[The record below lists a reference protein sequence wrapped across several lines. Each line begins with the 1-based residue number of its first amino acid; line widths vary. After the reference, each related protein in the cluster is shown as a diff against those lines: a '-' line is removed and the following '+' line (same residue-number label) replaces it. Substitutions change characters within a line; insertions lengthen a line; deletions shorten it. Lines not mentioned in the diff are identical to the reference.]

1 MGPLDGLVYGF
12 SVALEPTNLFACFL
26 GVLIGTVVGIL
37 PGIGPVGA
45 MALLLPS
52 TFTLQPATALIMLAG
67 IYYGSMYG
75 GSTTS
80 ILVNVPGEAS
90 SVVTALDGYQMTR
103 KGRAGAAL
111 AVAAVGSFVAGSVGV
126 VGIALAASW
135 LADQAL
141 RFGPPEYF
149 ALALTGLL
157 LLSRLSGGS
166 VIHAFVMVAIGLALG
181 TVGMDSISAM
191 RRFTF
196 GSTQLSQGVEL
207 VPVIMGLYGVAE
219 VMLIAESGLRK
230 ARIVTVRLRELLP
243 TRAEWRLSSWP
254 IARGS
259 VVGFL
264 TGLVPGP
271 ASVLATFISYA
282 LERKV
287 SKTPERFGQGAIEG
301 VAGPEAANNG
311 ATAGAMVPLLS
322 LGIPFSPATAILLG
336 ALVITGIQPGPLLI
350 SQRPEVFWGVV
361 ASMYVGNAILLV
373 LNLPLVGLFVSVLR
387 LPQHVLATL
396 VLLLCL
402 VGAYSLNNSQ
412 LDLWVLVTF
421 GIFGYGLRKLAIDP
435 SPLVVALVLGPMME
449 KTLRQ
454 ALFMER
460 GDVLALAGRPITLT
474 LLLIGVVALAAPP
487 LLRWWR
493 PAPPQPPAPPHPTLS
508 PKGGEEA

>member
-1 MGPLDGLVYGF
+1 MGPLDGLLYGF
-12 SVALEPTNLFACFL
+12 AVALTPTNLFACFF
-26 GVLIGTVVGIL
+26 GVVVGTIVGIL

-52 TFTLQPATALIMLAG
+52 TFALQPATALIMLAG
-67 IYYGSMYG
+67 IYYGAMYG

-80 ILVNVPGEAS
+80 ILVNVPGEAG
-90 SVVTALDGYQMTR
+90 SVVTAIDGYQMTR
-103 KGRAGAAL
+103 QGRAGAAL
-111 AVAAVGSFVAGSVGV
+111 AVSAVGSFVAGSLGV
-126 VGIALAASW
+126 VGIVLASSW

-149 ALALTGLL
+149 ALAVAGLL

-166 VIHAFVMVAIGLALG
+166 VLHAFVLVAIGLALG
-181 TVGMDSISAM
+181 TVGMEPISAI

-196 GSTQLSQGVEL
+196 GSTQLSQGIEL
-207 VPVIMGLYGVAE
+207 VPVIMGLYGIAE
-219 VMLIAESGLRK
+219 VLLIAESSVRK
-230 ARIVTVRLRELLP
+230 THIVTVRLGELLP
-243 TRAEWRLSSWP
+243 TPTEWKRSAWP

-264 TGLVPGP
+264 TGLIPGP
-271 ASVLATFISYA
+271 GAVLSTFISYT
-282 LERKV
+282 LERKI
-287 SKTPERFGQGAIEG
+287 SKTPERFGKGAIEG

-361 ASMYVGNAILLV
+361 ASMYVGNFILLI

-412 LDLWVLVTF
+412 LDLWVLVVF
-421 GIFGYGLRKLAIDP
+421 GFFGYGLRKLSIDP
-435 SPLVVALVLGPMME
+435 SPLVVALVLGPLME

-454 ALFMER
+454 SLFMAR
-460 GDVLALAGRPITLT
+460 GDWLQIVGRPLTLAL
-474 LLLIGVVALAAPP
+474 LLLGALALIAPLIAR
-487 LLRWWR
+487 LLRGR
-493 PAPPQPPAPPHPTLS
+493 QLAS
-508 PKGGEEA
+508 

>member
-1 MGPLDGLVYGF
+1 
-12 SVALEPTNLFACFL
+12 
-26 GVLIGTVVGIL
+26 
-37 PGIGPVGA
+37 
-45 MALLLPS
+45 
-52 TFTLQPATALIMLAG
+52 
-67 IYYGSMYG
+67 
-75 GSTTS
+75 
-80 ILVNVPGEAS
+80 
-90 SVVTALDGYQMTR
+90 
-103 KGRAGAAL
+103 
-111 AVAAVGSFVAGSVGV
+111 VAAVGSFVAGSLGV
-126 VGIALAASW
+126 VGIVLASSW

-149 ALALTGLL
+149 AMAVAGLL

-166 VIHAFVMVAIGLALG
+166 VTHAFVMVAIGLALG
-181 TVGMDSISAM
+181 TVGMDSISAV

-219 VMLIAESGLRK
+219 VLLIAEAGLRK
-230 ARIVTVRLRELLP
+230 AHIASVRLRELLP
-243 TRAEWRLSSWP
+243 TRTEWKQSGWP

-264 TGLVPGP
+264 TGLIPGP
-271 ASVLATFISYA
+271 TTVLATFISYT

-287 SKTPERFGQGAIEG
+287 SRTPERFGQGAIEG

-336 ALVITGIQPGPLLI
+336 ALIITGIQPGPLLI

-361 ASMYVGNAILLV
+361 ASMYVGNFILLI

-387 LPQHVLATL
+387 MPQHVLATL

-412 LDLWVLVTF
+412 LDLWVLVVF
-421 GIFGYGLRKLAIDP
+421 GMFGYALRKLAIDP
-435 SPLVVALVLGPMME
+435 SPLIVAMVLGPLME

-460 GDVLALAGRPITLT
+460 GNVLALLGRPLT
-474 LLLIGVVALAAPP
+474 AALLVMGVVALVTPP
-487 LLRWWR
+487 LVRFLRGQR
-493 PAPPQPPAPPHPTLS
+493 AASARLSTTAP
-508 PKGGEEA
+508 

>member
-1 MGPLDGLVYGF
+1 MGPVEGLLYGF
-12 SVALEPTNLFACFL
+12 AVALTPTNLFACFI
-26 GVLIGTVVGIL
+26 GVLVGTIVGIL

-52 TFTLQPATALIMLAG
+52 TFALQPATALIMLAG
-67 IYYGSMYG
+67 IYYGAMYG

-80 ILVNVPGEAS
+80 ILVNVPGEAG
-90 SVVTALDGYQMTR
+90 SVVTALDGYQMTKR
-103 KGRAGAAL
+103 GRAGAAL
-111 AVAAVGSFVAGSVGV
+111 AVAAAGSFIAGSLGV
-126 VGIALAASW
+126 VGIVLASSW

-149 ALALTGLL
+149 AMALAGLL

-166 VIHAFVMVAIGLALG
+166 LMHAFVLVAIGLALG
-181 TVGMDSISAM
+181 TVGMEPISAI

-196 GSTQLSQGVEL
+196 GSVQLSQGIEL
-207 VPVIMGLYGVAE
+207 VPVIMGLFGVAE
-219 VMLIAESGLRK
+219 VLVLAEAGLRR
-230 ARIVTVRLRELLP
+230 ANIVSVKLRELLP
-243 TRAEWRLSSWP
+243 TSQEWRQSAAP

-259 VVGFL
+259 VVGFF
-264 TGLVPGP
+264 TGLIPGP

-361 ASMYVGNAILLV
+361 ASMYVGNLILLV

-387 LPQHVLATL
+387 MPQHVLATL

-412 LDLWVLVTF
+412 LDLWVLVAF
-421 GIFGYGLRKLAIDP
+421 GIFGYGLRKLRIDP
-435 SPLVVALVLGPMME
+435 SPLVVALVLGPLME

-454 ALFMER
+454 TLFMER
-460 GDVLALAGRPITLT
+460 GDFLAVLGRPLTLT
-474 LLLIGVVALAAPP
+474 LLLIGVLAVAAPALAR
-487 LLRWWR
+487 LLRR
-493 PAPPQPPAPPHPTLS
+493 PRAVAPATR
-508 PKGGEEA
+508 

>member
-1 MGPLDGLVYGF
+1 VGPLDGLAYGF
-12 SVALEPTNLFACFL
+12 AVALTPTNLFACFL
-26 GVLIGTVVGIL
+26 GVFVGTIVGIL

-52 TFTLQPATALIMLAG
+52 TLALQPATALIMLAG
-67 IYYGSMYG
+67 IYYGAMYG

-80 ILVNVPGEAS
+80 ILVNVPGEAG
-90 SVVTALDGYQMTR
+90 SVVTTIDGYQMTR
-103 KGRAGAAL
+103 NGRAGAAL
-111 AVAAVGSFVAGSVGV
+111 AVAAVGSFVAGTLGV
-126 VGIALAASW
+126 VGIMLASSW

-149 ALALTGLL
+149 ALAVAGLM

-166 VIHAFVMVAIGLALG
+166 VMHAFVLVAIGLALG
-181 TVGMDSISAM
+181 TVGMEPISAI

-196 GSTQLSQGVEL
+196 GSTQLSQGIEL

-219 VMLIAESGLRK
+219 VLLIAESGLAK
-230 ARIVTVRLRELLP
+230 ANIATVRLRELLP
-243 TRAEWRLSSWP
+243 TRAEWRMSGWP
-254 IARGS
+254 IIRGS
-259 VVGFL
+259 VVGFV

-271 ASVLATFISYA
+271 SAVLSTFISYT
-282 LERKV
+282 LERKI
-287 SKTPERFGQGAIEG
+287 SKTPERFGKGAIEG
-301 VAGPEAANNG
+301 VAGPESANNG

-361 ASMYVGNAILLV
+361 ASMYVGNFILLI
-373 LNLPLVGLFVSVLR
+373 LNLPLVGVFVSVLR

-396 VLLLCL
+396 ILILCL

-412 LDLWVLVTF
+412 LDLWVLVVF
-421 GIFGYGLRKLAIDP
+421 GIFGYGLRKLAVDP

-454 ALFMER
+454 SLFMAR
-460 GDVLALAGRPITLT
+460 GEWLTLFGRPIALTLLLVGVLALAL
-474 LLLIGVVALAAPP
+474 PP
-487 LLRWWR
+487 LFKLARRRWTH
-493 PAPPQPPAPPHPTLS
+493 PQLS
-508 PKGGEEA
+508 GASK

>member
-1 MGPLDGLVYGF
+1 MGPVEGLLYGF
-12 SVALEPTNLFACFL
+12 SVALTPTNLFACFL
-26 GVLIGTVVGIL
+26 GVLVGTIVGIL

-67 IYYGSMYG
+67 IYYGAMYG

-80 ILVNVPGEAS
+80 ILVNVPGEAG
-90 SVVTALDGYQMTR
+90 SVVTTFDGYQMTR
-103 KGRAGAAL
+103 RGRAGAAL
-111 AVAAVGSFVAGSVGV
+111 AVAAVGSFVAGSLGV
-126 VGIALAASW
+126 VGIVLASAW

-149 ALALTGLL
+149 AMAAGGLL

-166 VIHAFVMVAIGLALG
+166 VMHAFVLVAIGLALS
-181 TVGMDSISAM
+181 TVGMDTISAI

-196 GSTQLSQGVEL
+196 GSTRLSQGIEL

-219 VMLIAESGLRK
+219 VLLIAESGIRK
-230 ARIVTVRLRELLP
+230 AHVATVRVRELWP
-243 TRAEWRLSSWP
+243 TLEEWKRSAAP

-271 ASVLATFISYA
+271 TTVLATFISYT

-287 SKTPERFGQGAIEG
+287 SKTPERFGKGAIEG

-336 ALVITGIQPGPLLI
+336 ALVITGIAPGPLLI

-361 ASMYVGNAILLV
+361 ASMYVGNLILVV

-412 LDLWVLVTF
+412 LDLWVLVAF
-421 GIFGYGLRKLAIDP
+421 GVFGYGLRKLAIDP
-435 SPLVVALVLGPMME
+435 SPLVVALVLGPLME
-449 KTLRQ
+449 KALRQ
-454 ALFMER
+454 TLFMVR
-460 GDVLALAGRPITLT
+460 GDVLAVLGRPLT
-474 LLLIGVVALAAPP
+474 LALLLVGALAVAGPPLARLLRRPRAVVAPAA
-487 LLRWWR
+487 R
-493 PAPPQPPAPPHPTLS
+493 S
-508 PKGGEEA
+508 

>member
-1 MGPLDGLVYGF
+1 MGPLDGLLYGF
-12 SVALEPTNLFACFL
+12 SVALTPANLFACL
-26 GVLIGTVVGIL
+26 VGVLVGTVVGIL

-52 TFTLQPATALIMLAG
+52 TFALEPATGIIMLAG

-80 ILVNVPGEAS
+80 ILVNVPGEAA
-90 SVVTALDGYQMTR
+90 SVVTAIDGYQMTR
-103 KGRAGAAL
+103 QGRAGAAL

-126 VGIALAASW
+126 VGIVLAASW

-149 ALALTGLL
+149 AMTVSGLM
-157 LLSRLSGGS
+157 LLSRLSGGT
-166 VIHAFVMVAIGLALG
+166 VLHAFIMVALGLALG
-181 TVGMDSISAM
+181 TVGMEPISAI
-191 RRFTF
+191 RRFTL
-196 GSTQLSQGVEL
+196 GSVQLSQGIEL

-219 VMLIAESGLRK
+219 VLLIAESGIRK
-230 ARIVTVRLRELLP
+230 AHVTTVKLRELFP
-243 TRAEWRLSSWP
+243 TREEWRRSGWP

-259 VVGFL
+259 VVGFA

-271 ASVLATFISYA
+271 ATVLATFIAYT

-287 SKTPERFGQGAIEG
+287 SRTPERFGRGAIEG

-336 ALVITGIQPGPLLI
+336 ALMIAGVQPGPLLI
-350 SQRPEVFWGVV
+350 SQRPDVFWGVV
-361 ASMYVGNAILLV
+361 ASMYVGNLILLV

-402 VGAYSLNNSQ
+402 IGAYSLNNSL
-412 LDLWVLVTF
+412 LDLWVLVLF

-435 SPLVVALVLGPMME
+435 SPLVVALVLGPLME

-454 ALFMER
+454 TLFMAR
-460 GDVLALAGRPITLT
+460 GNWMDLVSRPLSLAL
-474 LLLIGVVALAAPP
+474 LLLGALALVLPP
-487 LLRWWR
+487 VIRRLRRTAVR
-493 PAPPQPPAPPHPTLS
+493 PQLS
-508 PKGGEEA
+508 GAAR

>member
-1 MGPLDGLVYGF
+1 MGPVEGLLYGF
-12 SVALEPTNLFACFL
+12 SVALTPTNLVACFI
-26 GVLIGTVVGIL
+26 GVLVGTIVGIL

-52 TFTLQPATALIMLAG
+52 TFALQPATAIIMLAG
-67 IYYGSMYG
+67 IYYGAMYG

-80 ILVNVPGEAS
+80 ILVNVPGEAG
-90 SVVTALDGYQMTR
+90 SVVTAIDGYQMTK

-111 AVAAVGSFVAGSVGV
+111 AVAAVGSFIAGSLGV
-126 VGIALAASW
+126 VGIVLASSW

-149 ALALTGLL
+149 AMALAGLL

-166 VIHAFVMVAIGLALG
+166 VMHAFVLVAIGLALG
-181 TVGMDSISAM
+181 TVGMEPISAI

-196 GSTQLSQGVEL
+196 GSVQLSQGIEL

-219 VMLIAESGLRK
+219 VLAIAEAGIRR
-230 ARIVTVRLRELLP
+230 ANIVSVKLRELLP
-243 TRAEWRLSSWP
+243 TRPEWRQSAAP

-259 VVGFL
+259 VVGFF

-271 ASVLATFISYA
+271 ASVLATFISYT

-361 ASMYVGNAILLV
+361 ASMYVGNLILLI
-373 LNLPLVGLFVSVLR
+373 LNLPLVGVFVSVLR
-387 LPQHVLATL
+387 MPQHVLATL

-412 LDLWVLVTF
+412 LDLWVLVAF
-421 GIFGYGLRKLAIDP
+421 GVFGYGLRQLRIDP
-435 SPLVVALVLGPMME
+435 SPLVVALVLGPLME

-454 ALFMER
+454 TLFMER
-460 GDVLALAGRPITLT
+460 GDLLAVLGRPLTLT
-474 LLLIGVVALAAPP
+474 LLLIGVLAVAAPALARLFRRP
-487 LLRWWR
+487 R
-493 PAPPQPPAPPHPTLS
+493 PAVAR
-508 PKGGEEA
+508 AIR

>member
-1 MGPLDGLVYGF
+1 MGPVDGLLYGF
-12 SVALEPTNLFACFL
+12 SVALTPTNLFACFV
-26 GVLIGTVVGIL
+26 GVLVGTVVGIL

-67 IYYGSMYG
+67 IYYGAMYG

-80 ILVNVPGEAS
+80 ILVNVPGEAG
-90 SVVTALDGYQMTR
+90 SVVTTFDGYQMTR
-103 KGRAGAAL
+103 RGRAGAAL
-111 AVAAVGSFVAGSVGV
+111 AVAAVGSFVAGSLGV
-126 VGIALAASW
+126 VGIVLASSW

-149 ALALTGLL
+149 AMAVAGLL

-166 VIHAFVMVAIGLALG
+166 VMHAFALVAIGLALG
-181 TVGMDSISAM
+181 TVGMEPISAI

-196 GSTQLSQGVEL
+196 GSVRLSQGVEL

-219 VMLIAESGLRK
+219 VLLIAESGIK
-230 ARIVTVRLRELLP
+230 KGYAATVRLRDLLP
-243 TRAEWRLSSWP
+243 TRDEWKRSAAP

-264 TGLVPGP
+264 TGLIPGP
-271 ASVLATFISYA
+271 TTVLATFISYT
-282 LERKV
+282 LERKI

-361 ASMYVGNAILLV
+361 ASMYVGNLILLV
-373 LNLPLVGLFVSVLR
+373 LNLPLVGVFVSVLR

-412 LDLWVLVTF
+412 LDLWVLVAF

-435 SPLVVALVLGPMME
+435 SPLVVALVLGPIME
-449 KTLRQ
+449 KALRQ
-454 ALFMER
+454 TLFMER
-460 GDVLALAGRPITLT
+460 GNVLAIFGRPLALT
-474 LLLIGVVALAAPP
+474 LLLVGALAVAAPP
-487 LLRWWR
+487 LARLLRR
-493 PAPPQPPAPPHPTLS
+493 PRATVAPATR
-508 PKGGEEA
+508 

>member
-1 MGPLDGLVYGF
+1 LGPLEGLVYGF
-12 SVALEPTNLFACFL
+12 SVALMPANLLACFL
-26 GVLIGTVVGIL
+26 GVLVGTIVGIL

-52 TFTLQPATALIMLAG
+52 TFALQPATALIMLAG
-67 IYYGSMYG
+67 IYYGAMYG

-80 ILVNVPGEAS
+80 ILVNVPGEAG

-111 AVAAVGSFVAGSVGV
+111 AVAAAGSFIAGSLGV
-126 VGIALAASW
+126 VGIMLAASW

-157 LLSRLSGGS
+157 LLSRLSGGK
-166 VIHAFVMVAIGLALG
+166 VMHAFVLVAIGLALG
-181 TVGMDSISAM
+181 TVGMDSISAV

-219 VMLIAESGLRK
+219 VMLIAEAGLRK
-230 ARIVTVRLRELLP
+230 AHVATVRLRELLP
-243 TRAEWRLSSWP
+243 TRAEWKQSAMP

-259 VVGFL
+259 VVGFV
-264 TGLVPGP
+264 TGLIPGP
-271 ASVLATFISYA
+271 AAVLSTFISYTI
-282 LERKV
+282 ERRL
-287 SKTPERFGQGAIEG
+287 SRTPERFGQGAIEG

-336 ALVITGIQPGPLLI
+336 ALTITGIQPGPLLI

-361 ASMYVGNAILLV
+361 ASMYVGNFILLI

-412 LDLWVLVTF
+412 LDLWVLVAF

-435 SPLVVALVLGPMME
+435 SPLVVALVLGPLME

-454 ALFMER
+454 ALFLER
-460 GDVLALAGRPITLT
+460 GNVLALAARPLT
-474 LLLIGVVALAAPP
+474 AALLVLGAVVLIAPP
-487 LLRWWR
+487 LVRLLRR
-493 PAPPQPPAPPHPTLS
+493 QRTAGASLPTTAS
-508 PKGGEEA
+508 

>member
-1 MGPLDGLVYGF
+1 MGPIEGLLYGF
-12 SVALEPTNLFACFL
+12 SVALTPTNLFACFV
-26 GVLIGTVVGIL
+26 GVLVGTIVGIL

-52 TFTLQPATALIMLAG
+52 TFALQPATALIMLAG

-80 ILVNVPGEAS
+80 ILVNVPGEAA

-111 AVAAVGSFVAGSVGV
+111 AVAAVGSFIAGSLGV
-126 VGIALAASW
+126 VGIVLASSW

-149 ALALTGLL
+149 AMAVAGLL

-166 VIHAFVMVAIGLALG
+166 VMHAFVLVAIGLALG
-181 TVGMDSISAM
+181 TVGMEPISAI

-196 GSTQLSQGVEL
+196 GSVQLSQGIEL

-219 VMLIAESGLRK
+219 VLAIAEAGIRRANIISVKLK
-230 ARIVTVRLRELLP
+230 ELLP
-243 TRAEWRLSSWP
+243 TRQEWRQSAAP

-259 VVGFL
+259 VVGFF

-271 ASVLATFISYA
+271 ASVLATFIAYT

-361 ASMYVGNAILLV
+361 ASMYVGNLLLLF

-412 LDLWVLVTF
+412 LDLWVLVAF
-421 GIFGYGLRKLAIDP
+421 GIFGYGLRQLRIDP
-435 SPLVVALVLGPMME
+435 SPLVVALVLGPLME

-454 ALFMER
+454 THFMER
-460 GDVLALAGRPITLT
+460 GDVLAVLGRPLTLT
-474 LLLIGVVALAAPP
+474 LLLIGVLAVAAPALARLFRRP
-487 LLRWWR
+487 R
-493 PAPPQPPAPPHPTLS
+493 PAVAR
-508 PKGGEEA
+508 AIR